1 MLLPYFV
8 YIAHFTKFAR
18 GSSLIMEK
26 IFAQGKIK
34 SGRKSMVKK
43 KREKKKKKNRPKGE
57 SKSTI
62 LSREEKKFLC
72 ESEWY
77 WRSSTMAFRFLTKKS
92 PSNQNLPY
100 EMLNTGFPFLYSS
113 NINNRPA
120 GFFLAFGK
128 FAHYRVFL
136 LNAPLSDRDAM
147 DYFSREILIHP
158 HWRQEVPLSYWF
170 AVSGGEIISWRGA
183 SCLWTIMS

>member
-8 YIAHFTKFAR
+8 YIEHFTKFAR

-26 IFAQGKIK
+26 NFAQGKIK

-43 KREKKKKKNRPKGE
+43 KREKKKKKNRPKEE

-77 WRSSTMAFRFLTKKS
+77 
-92 PSNQNLPY
+92 
-100 EMLNTGFPFLYSS
+100 
-113 NINNRPA
+113 
-120 GFFLAFGK
+120 
-128 FAHYRVFL
+128 
-136 LNAPLSDRDAM
+136 
-147 DYFSREILIHP
+147 
-158 HWRQEVPLSYWF
+158 
-170 AVSGGEIISWRGA
+170 
-183 SCLWTIMS
+183 

>member
-26 IFAQGKIK
+26 NFAQGKIK

-43 KREKKKKKNRPKGE
+43 KEKKRKKKNKPKGE

-62 LSREEKKFLC
+62 QPREEKKFLC

-77 WRSSTMAFRFLTKKS
+77 WRSSTMASRFLTKKS

-120 GFFLAFGK
+120 GFFLAFGLSCLPPK
-128 FAHYRVFL
+128 RSAERSRCNGL
-136 LNAPLSDRDAM
+136 LFPGNLDPSSLTPGGPVV
-147 DYFSREILIHP
+147 LLVCG
-158 HWRQEVPLSYWF
+158 W
-170 AVSGGEIISWRGA
+170 GGEIIISWRGA
-183 SCLWTIMS
+183 SCLWTFMS

>member
-8 YIAHFTKFAR
+8 YIVHFTKFAR

-26 IFAQGKIK
+26 IFGQGKIK

-170 AVSGGEIISWRGA
+170 AVSGGEIISGRGA
-183 SCLWTIMS
+183 SCLWTFMS

>member
-1 MLLPYFV
+1 MLGHDFHVTSIFCLHCALYQIRTWKLFDNG
-8 YIAHFTKFAR
+8 KN
-18 GSSLIMEK
+18 
-26 IFAQGKIK
+26 FAQGKIK
-34 SGRKSMVKK
+34 SERKS
-43 KREKKKKKNRPKGE
+43 
-57 SKSTI
+57 I
-62 LSREEKKFLC
+62 LC
-72 ESEWY
+72 EREWY
-77 WRSSTMAFRFLTKKS
+77 WRSSTMASRFLTKKS
-92 PSNQNLPY
+92 PSNQNLPH

-113 NINNRPA
+113 NINNHPA
-120 GFFLAFGK
+120 GFFLAFGN

-183 SCLWTIMS
+183 SCLWTFMS

>member
-26 IFAQGKIK
+26 NFAQGKIK

-43 KREKKKKKNRPKGE
+43 KRKK
-57 SKSTI
+57 
-62 LSREEKKFLC
+62 EKKFLC

-77 WRSSTMAFRFLTKKS
+77 WRSSTMASRFLTKKS

-120 GFFLAFGK
+120 GFFLAFGN

-136 LNAPLSDRDAM
+136 LNARWVIEMQWITFPGKSW
-147 DYFSREILIHP
+147 SILIDARRSRCP
-158 HWRQEVPLSYWF
+158 IGLRFQE
-170 AVSGGEIISWRGA
+170 ER
-183 SCLWTIMS
+183 